1 MNTVIYARYSAGP
14 RQTDQSIEGQLRVCT
29 DFCKQRGLTVIDTYC
44 DRHISGRTD
53 ERPEFQRLIA
63 DAKHKKFE
71 AVVVYKTD
79 RFARN
84 KYDSAVYKREL
95 KRNGIQIFYAA
106 EAIPDGPEGIIL
118 ESLMEGLAE
127 YYSAELAQKIKRGM
141 HESALKCQSTGS
153 GRPLGYRVDE
163 QKHFQI
169 DPESAQTVQT
179 IFEQYIKGESNAAI
193 CELLNSR
200 GLRTAQGKPFNK
212 NSINRIIKN
221 RKYIGEYRYHDI
233 VVEGGMPA
241 IISKDTFNLAQ
252 AEMERRRTRKAPKS
266 PKAEYLLAGRLFC
279 GHCKGPMQ
287 GVSGTGKSGN
297 KWYYYY
303 CGNTRGKNKT
313 CDKKQVSRDRLER
326 AVVDFT
332 VRYILQED
340 VLEEL
345 ARKVHAAQERQN
357 DTASEIA
364 FYEKK
369 LADNKKSIA
378 NVLRAIESG
387 AATQTLP
394 ARLQELENEQAV
406 ILGELSFLKGKHLA
420 FTEDQILFA
429 LMKHLEPY
437 PGESEQDYRRRIISD
452 FVSEVYLYDDRL
464 LIYFNISSEDGKLKS
479 ADLSNIEGGEF
490 DEGLVSST
498 ISLAVILVKLRRAFC
513 VDTLMFE
520 LDREVYCMKKVLSVS
535 IKTIIFFVGWA
546 ICVSVIPIPD
556 TASAVIWRFWAELIP
571 LLSVIA
577 ITLIFWLADQKKIR
591 LHLTG
596 KPVYNIILGGVTG
609 TIWLGA
615 SVGIL
620 SILGVVQIEG
630 KNQIAMLWLWLL
642 AAFLNTVMQEM
653 LVRGYLYQMI
663 KSNGSIAAAII
674 VSTGLFTFAHG
685 GAFEAGIL
693 PVLNVIT
700 MSLFMTAVLEYTGSL
715 IAPIVIHFLWNGVGA
730 IILGGVSLAED
741 YPHLFD
747 MTIHGNPILSGGSCK
762 IEGSII
768 VLFMNLAFLIGFVA
782 AKKRKDRNR

>member
-63 DAKHKKFE
+63 DAKRKKFE

-332 VRYILQED
+332 VRYILQEE

-345 ARKVHAAQERQN
+345 ARKVHAAQECQN

-406 ILGELSFLKGKHLA
+406 ILGELSFLKGKRLA

-490 DEGLVSST
+490 DEGLVSSMIFWT
-498 ISLAVILVKLRRAFC
+498 PMHTGWCPFSFAMQSENPYTKRNAIEEGRNMELWDAYTRDEVRTGEKLVRGA
-513 VDTLMFE
+513 
-520 LDREVYCMKKVLSVS
+520 
-535 IKTIIFFVGWA
+535 
-546 ICVSVIPIPD
+546 PIPD
-556 TASAVIWRFWAELIP
+556 GVYHLVSEILVCHVDGDFLLMQRDPTKIAYPGYWEATAGGSALVGEGPIDCAKRELYEETGIAEGNLTQI
-571 LLSVIA
+571 SQEIA
-577 ITLIFWLADQKKIR
+577 ESIHTIYHGYLCVTTAAKDAIR
-591 LHLTG
+591 LQTG
-596 KPVYNIILGGVTG
+596 ETVAYR
-609 TIWLGA
+609 WLSPA
-615 SVGIL
+615 D
-620 SILGVVQIEG
+620 
-630 KNQIAMLWLWLL
+630 
-642 AAFLNTVMQEM
+642 FC
-653 LVRGYLYQMI
+653 
-663 KSNGSIAAAII
+663 
-674 VSTGLFTFAHG
+674 TFAKTSG
-685 GAFEAGIL
+685 TAGMIDHQKNRLL
-693 PVLNVIT
+693 P
-700 MSLFMTAVLEYTGSL
+700 
-715 IAPIVIHFLWNGVGA
+715 FLR
-730 IILGGVSLAED
+730 ERFPD
-741 YPHLFD
+741 
-747 MTIHGNPILSGGSCK
+747 
-762 IEGSII
+762 E
-768 VLFMNLAFLIGFVA
+768 NL
-782 AKKRKDRNR
+782 